1 MKTIF
6 GLFTLLITVICVC
19 SECNSDRNTTPKFDP
34 QAPSVK
40 VTWQKW
46 TKKNSILIESLS
58 DDNFN
63 DLHFLQELIGDRTL
77 IQLGE
82 SSHGVKE
89 FNQMRVRIIKYLHEK
104 MGFNIIAF
112 ESGLFE
118 CYNSNKGYSQSP
130 RNMIEAAIFSVWKT
144 EEVLEL
150 FKYIV
155 ETRETNKPLLLA
167 GFDFQMSGDWT
178 ERSYMLKEM
187 VSEINQDFASELYKT
202 DSLFAVNKK
211 PNDIDAMRKYVFDN
225 QIKLKHMYSH
235 FEMLIDTNMPELTDK
250 YQSNP
255 MIPLFAHQIAVSML
269 DYIDFWLDEENEMS
283 IRDRAM
289 ADNVDFLKRVV
300 YPDEKII
307 IWAHNLHIRHNNDL
321 LDQDAYNKIKS
332 MGGWLHERYF
342 EELYTI
348 GLYMYKGK
356 GTYVNREVYNVK
368 RPSPNSLESIL
379 HSAGHK
385 ISFVDLK
392 YSKPVAGNDWMVS
405 EIPTKTW
412 GLEDLKM
419 IPANQYD
426 AIIFIDSISPP
437 DYLD

>member
-1 MKTIF
+1 MKPIF
-6 GLFTLLITVICVC
+6 RLFTLLIAVICVC

-155 ETRETNKPLLLA
+155 ET
-167 GFDFQMSGDWT
+167 
-178 ERSYMLKEM
+178 
-187 VSEINQDFASELYKT
+187 
-202 DSLFAVNKK
+202 
-211 PNDIDAMRKYVFDN
+211 
-225 QIKLKHMYSH
+225 
-235 FEMLIDTNMPELTDK
+235 
-250 YQSNP
+250 
-255 MIPLFAHQIAVSML
+255 
-269 DYIDFWLDEENEMS
+269 
-283 IRDRAM
+283 
-289 ADNVDFLKRVV
+289 
-300 YPDEKII
+300 
-307 IWAHNLHIRHNNDL
+307 
-321 LDQDAYNKIKS
+321 
-332 MGGWLHERYF
+332 
-342 EELYTI
+342 
-348 GLYMYKGK
+348 
-356 GTYVNREVYNVK
+356 
-368 RPSPNSLESIL
+368 
-379 HSAGHK
+379 
-385 ISFVDLK
+385 
-392 YSKPVAGNDWMVS
+392 
-405 EIPTKTW
+405 
-412 GLEDLKM
+412 
-419 IPANQYD
+419 
-426 AIIFIDSISPP
+426 
-437 DYLD
+437 